1 MFCSFGGIG
10 LSRTASSPNC
20 FRSAAATRATAFGS
34 IRWSSEFRIRQR
46 ELMNVPEAL
55 KRPGIDGCHFVGRD
69 ADEVM
74 NRIANLVLVFGH
86 G

>member
-1 MFCSFGGIG
+1 
-10 LSRTASSPNC
+10 
-20 FRSAAATRATAFGS
+20 
-34 IRWSSEFRIRQR
+34 
-46 ELMNVPEAL
+46 MNVPEAL